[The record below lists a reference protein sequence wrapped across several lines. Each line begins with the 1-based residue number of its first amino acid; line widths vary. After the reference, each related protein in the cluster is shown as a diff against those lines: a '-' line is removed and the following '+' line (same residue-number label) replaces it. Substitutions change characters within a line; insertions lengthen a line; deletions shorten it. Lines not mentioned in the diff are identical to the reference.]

1 MESRITLKELVR
13 NAGVVPA
20 EARQPCLPA
29 PVQPAISA
37 SEDDHVQARNILLER
52 RAKNPENKSVL
63 KSIFKSSKE
72 KERAQDASLFS
83 QDELDQALSS
93 VIRVPTTGPGLIQAF
108 LSLGAKVNFIE
119 TPDKKKKSNQPNTSL
134 RRRSTVLQQAASQRR
149 ADSVNLLASSGADQ
163 TTLDEGLKAALT
175 ANDQACIQEL
185 LRHGADLNSFPNAL
199 ANAVRSGDQNYVRLL
214 LRAPKSLRPD
224 IISSCLPVAVQQKS
238 EPIVSLLV
246 ANGADPNFD
255 SSSALNTTIGM
266 QDYKLAVAICAGPIP
281 LTQPTLQRLLDTT
294 MRLPTPQATCLFL
307 QLLFCCGLPANS
319 IGLPGLLICAV
330 RHDLT
335 SGAMTMINYG
345 VSTLERDAEC
355 LMLAVEHFNWPLV
368 EAILQTQISPSHASM
383 ALTALP
389 AETPQADRLRVI
401 QALIQK
407 GATGPPLG
415 QWLTR
420 ATKDGDTQLL
430 ELLLSAGASID
441 PRSDGPLHSAVLRQD
456 MACLSMLL
464 KSRPAPEVLATVFPL
479 LRSDYKPTA
488 RRQVSRMLLD
498 HGARGPEVSQALV
511 DAVSDIS
518 STRDGALITD
528 LVQRGADVN
537 FENGRALSLAVA
549 QKDVALVRLIVQ
561 AKPRTV
567 TTSLALPLAFD
578 SNGKRHPSTLEIIE
592 TLLSNGLEEAPAH
605 ETLQISINGG
615 AENIDIVQRLIAT
628 VPKLLTAAFEYAI
641 ALEDPGQKAP
651 LVDALLKIGVPQG
664 ALDQALVSEVTHVHS
679 TKDTTTTKLLLGQG
693 ASVSHNDGEALSI
706 AVTSGS
712 SSLTTLLLS
721 SGKHQQPSRSSIT
734 KAFRALFSEEAA
746 ENIAKKEKSLYRI
759 AQELLS
765 RGVEQTAIDSAL
777 RSVLA
782 DDRKQSISSLVDL
795 LLHYKANVNVVDG
808 ACFVFAAQNQ
818 DVSIFEKLMLHQPNF
833 SIVVPALLRSKI
845 SDEAIISSINS
856 CFAHGCTSDELEN
869 SRHNTNAPI
878 LILAMQHYPRN
889 ETLIN
894 LFLAHGFN
902 PNISTPTMIAYPT
915 TSGGSAEA
923 APALLWAL
931 AQPQKRV
938 SDAVITA
945 LLQAGASVLG
955 VSAVSE
961 TTALM
966 LAARDSRHE
975 VTQALLER
983 GSDVDARDV
992 SNRSALLY
1000 ASGSVAGEGTA
1011 KVLAPRAL
1019 RNDGSLHEAARELNL
1034 GVAKVLVENEHDP
1047 NFPSRLHG
1055 GRNALGELCL
1065 NAHIETS
1072 AQRSR
1077 LRQLIRLL
1085 LDHGASSKFR
1095 ARNEK
1100 AAVLLALDNA
1110 YSALPITEAL
1120 LETEIW
1126 KDLNDEKHMY
1136 RDAASG
1142 LWYSPLSYVELIP
1155 TPSRT
1160 PIKQDLLSLLRDKAC
1175 EPRYYSE
1182 TALQPVGATGIPAP
1196 IARLVDRQKEHEL
1209 SLRHAKETHEHTRTL
1224 EETSHRDIL
1233 RRRREAQ
1240 DAEKAAAAAA
1250 QQHWQALEQQ
1260 KHEFEIQRVR
1270 EAERMKRAEKV
1281 AWHNLVTEQ
1290 ERDAA
1295 AKRQA
1300 ADERKAGA
1308 AIAAE
1313 AKMIEQRRGELEH
1326 RAGVERRMLK
1336 DKEDVYE
1343 RNVARQK
1350 DVMRSADESA
1360 KLHAKLRQERPA
1372 IEGAP
1377 QWGTVD

>member
-1 MESRITLKELVR
+1 MESKVTLTDLIR

-29 PVQPAISA
+29 PAQPAISA
-37 SEDDHVQARNILLER
+37 SEEDHVQARNILLER

-72 KERAQDASLFS
+72 KEKAQDAGLFS

-119 TPDKKKKSNQPNTSL
+119 TPEKKKKSNQPNTSL
-134 RRRSTVLQQAASQRR
+134 RRRSTVLQQAASLRR

-185 LRHGADLNSFPNAL
+185 LRHGADLNTFPNAL
-199 ANAVRSGDQNYVRLL
+199 ANAVRSNDQNYVRLL
-214 LRAPKSLRPD
+214 LRAPKSLRPE
-224 IISSCLPVAVQQKS
+224 IISSCLPAAVQQKS
-238 EPIVSLLV
+238 DPIVSLLI

-255 SSSALNTTIGM
+255 SSSALNTAIGI
-266 QDYKLAVAICAGPIP
+266 QDYKLAVALVAGPIP

-294 MRLPTPQATCLFL
+294 MRLPTRQATLHFL
-307 QLLFCCGLPANS
+307 QLLFCCGLPPNS
-319 IGLPGLLICAV
+319 IGLPDLLICAA
-330 RHDLT
+330 RHDDT
-335 SGAMTMINYG
+335 AGAKMMISHG
-345 VSTLERDAEC
+345 VSTLAHDAEC
-355 LMLAVEHFNWPLV
+355 LMLAIEHSNWPLV
-368 EAILQTQISPSHASM
+368 DVILQTELPSSPASF
-383 ALTALP
+383 ALNVLSP
-389 AETPQADRLRVI
+389 DTPQADRHRVI
-401 QALIQK
+401 LGLIKK
-407 GATGPPLG
+407 GATGPALG
-415 QWLTR
+415 PWLTR
-420 ATKDGDTQLL
+420 AARDGDIQLL
-430 ELLLSAGASID
+430 EILLSAGAPLD
-441 PRSDGPLHSAVLRQD
+441 PISEGPLHHAVARQD
-456 MACLSMLL
+456 IPCLRMLL
-464 KSRPAPEVLATVFPL
+464 KSRPSPEVLAKVFPL
-479 LRSDYKPTA
+479 LRSGYTPST
-488 RRQVSRMLLD
+488 RREVSRMLLD
-498 HGARGPEVSQALV
+498 HGASGPEVNQALA
-511 DAVSDIS
+511 DAVADTSP
-518 STRDGALITD
+518 TRDEVLIGH
-528 LVQRGADVN
+528 LIQRGADVN
-537 FENGRALSLAVA
+537 FANGKALSLAVT
-549 QKDVALVRLIVQ
+549 QRDVALLKLICN
-561 AKPRTV
+561 AKPRAV
-567 TTSLALPLAFD
+567 TTSLALPLAFGSD
-578 SNGKRHPSTLEIIE
+578 GKRHSATLEIIE
-592 TLLSNGLEEAPAH
+592 ILLANGFEQAPAH

-615 AENIDIVQRLIAT
+615 PGNIDIIQRLIA
-628 VPKLLTAAFEYAI
+628 VDPKLLTPAFEYTI
-641 ALEDPGQKAP
+641 ALEDPNLKAP
-651 LVDALLKIGVPQG
+651 ILDALLKVGVPQE
-664 ALDQALVSEVTHVHS
+664 ALDQALVSEVTHVIS
-679 TKDTTTTKLLLGQG
+679 TKDTTTTKLLLERG
-693 ASVSHNDGEALSI
+693 ASVSHNNGEALGI
-706 AVTSGS
+706 AVSSGS

-721 SGKHQQPSRSSIT
+721 GKHQPSRSSIT
-734 KAFRALFSEEAA
+734 RAFRALFSDDNTEKVT
-746 ENIAKKEKSLYRI
+746 KKERSLYRI
-759 AQELLS
+759 AQELLG
-765 RGVEQTAIDSAL
+765 RGVEQPAIDSAL

-782 DDRKQSISSLVDL
+782 NDRKQSISLLVDL
-795 LLHYKANVNVVDG
+795 LLQHHANVNVVDG

-818 DVSIFEKLMLHQPNF
+818 DVAIFQKLMLYQPNF
-833 SIVVPALLRSKI
+833 SIVVPALLRSKV
-845 SDEAIISSINS
+845 SDEVVISSVKS

-869 SRHNTNAPI
+869 SRHDTNPPT
-878 LILAMQHYPRN
+878 LILAMYHYPRN
-889 ETLIN
+889 GTLIR
-894 LFLAHGFN
+894 LLLAHGLN
-902 PNISTPTMIAYPT
+902 PDIPTPTAIASPAT
-915 TSGGSAEA
+915 PSGSAENA
-923 APALLWAL
+923 SALLWAL
-931 AQPQKRV
+931 AQPQKRI

-945 LLQAGASVLG
+945 LLEAGASVTAAS
-955 VSAVSE
+955 VVSE

-966 LAARDSRHE
+966 LAARDCRHE

-1000 ASGSVAGEGTA
+1000 ASGSVAGEATA

-1019 RNDGSLHEAARELNL
+1019 RNDGSLHEAARELNV
-1034 GVAKVLVENEHDP
+1034 GVAEVLVENEHDP

-1065 NAHIETS
+1065 NAQVETS

-1077 LRQLIRLL
+1077 ARKLIRLL
-1085 LDHGASSKFR
+1085 LDHGANSKFR

-1100 AAVLLALDNA
+1100 AAIVLALDNP
-1110 YSALPITEAL
+1110 YSAFPITEAL

-1126 KDLNDEKHMY
+1126 EDLNDEKHMY
-1136 RDAASG
+1136 RDGASG

-1155 TPSRT
+1155 SPSRA
-1160 PIKQDLLSLLRDKAC
+1160 PVKQDLLSLLRDKAC
-1175 EPRYYSE
+1175 KPRYYSE
-1182 TALQPVGATGIPAP
+1182 TALQPVGATGIPAA

-1209 SLRHAKETHEHTRTL
+1209 LLRHAKETHEHTRTL

-1233 RRRREAQ
+1233 RRQREAQ
-1240 DAEKAAAAAA
+1240 DAERAAAAAA

-1260 KHEFEIQRVR
+1260 KHEFEVQRVR

-1281 AWHNLVTEQ
+1281 AWHNLVMEQ

-1300 ADERKAGA
+1300 FDERKSGA

-1313 AKMIEQRRGELEH
+1313 AKMIEQRRAELEH

-1350 DVMRSADESA
+1350 DVMKSADESA

-1377 QWGTVD
+1377 QWGSVD